1 MSSLEQ
7 TAYRAF
13 LEFMAAQRVATVQG
27 ETARS
32 QNWRALPD
40 AVRQRIARDS
50 EGFFNE
56 VETLANLMNTETETK

>member
-1 MSSLEQ
+1 MTPTLEQ

-13 LEFMAAQRVATVQG
+13 LEFMAAQRLATVQG
-27 ETARS
+27 ETAMS
-32 QNWRALPD
+32 ENWRALPD

-56 VETLANLMNTETETK
+56 VETLANVMNGETK